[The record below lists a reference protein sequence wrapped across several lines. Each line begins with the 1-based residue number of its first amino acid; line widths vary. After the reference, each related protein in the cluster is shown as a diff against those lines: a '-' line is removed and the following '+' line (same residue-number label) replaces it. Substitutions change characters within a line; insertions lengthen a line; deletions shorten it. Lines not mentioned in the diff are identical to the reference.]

1 MVMQD
6 LKLLV
11 LGIGSIGRRHS
22 DILYS
27 ALGYHH
33 ITIWDPVPERAQEHA
48 AKYPGMQTVATLEE
62 GLAQKPDAV
71 FICSPPALHMK
82 QAELALRAG
91 CHVMVEKPMSIDM
104 ESIDRVKKLAE
115 EKGKMVSVALCNRY
129 HKGLQRIK
137 EIARSGKLGKIINI
151 RGAMG
156 EFFPESRPDYR
167 STYYVQYNGCFEL
180 IHAVDYT
187 VWVAGGEPQEIYG
200 ICGSDADIGFYS
212 PDNAEVL
219 FRTDN
224 GVTCSVNLAFYQT
237 PSHSELM
244 VYGSEGTCELRYTHT
259 DYTIRTYT
267 RSTRRWEEEGEEGLY
282 RNMMFEAEDKEFL
295 ESVASGSYKGCS
307 MDDAARAVKIYCKVY
322 GDRNPPPEGWR

>member
-11 LGIGSIGRRHS
+11 VGIGSIGRRHS
-22 DILYS
+22 DVLYS
-27 ALGYHH
+27 ALGCHN
-33 ITIWDPVPERAQEHA
+33 ITIWDPVRSRAQEHA
-48 AKYPGMQTVATLEE
+48 EKYPGMQTVATLEE

-82 QAELALRAG
+82 QAELAIRAG
-91 CHVMVEKPMSIDM
+91 CHVMVEKPLSIDM
-104 ESIDRVKKLAE
+104 PSIEKVRKLAE
-115 EKGKMVSVALCNRY
+115 ENGRMVSVALCNRY

-137 EIARSGKLGKIINI
+137 EIVDSGKLGKIINI

-187 VWVAGGEPQEIYG
+187 VWVAGGEPQQIYG

-224 GVTCSVNLAFYQT
+224 GATCSVNLAFYQT
-237 PSHSELM
+237 PSHSELI

-259 DYTIRTYT
+259 DYTLRTYT
-267 RSTRRWEEEGEEGLY
+267 RTSRCWEEEHEEGLY

-295 ESVASGSYKGCS
+295 ESVASGNYKGCS
-307 MDDAARAVKIYCKVY
+307 MADAARAVKIYCKVY
-322 GDRNPPPEGWR
+322 GDQNPPPEGWR

>member
-22 DILYS
+22 DVLYS
-27 ALGYHH
+27 ALGCRH
-33 ITIWDPVPERAQEHA
+33 ITIWDPIPERAQEHA

-62 GLAQKPDAV
+62 GLEQKPDAV

-82 QAELALRAG
+82 QAELAIRAG

-104 ESIDRVKKLAE
+104 ESIDKVKKLAE
-115 EKGKMVSVALCNRY
+115 ENGRMVSVALCNRY

-137 EIARSGKLGKIINI
+137 EIVDSGKLGKIINI

-187 VWVAGGEPQEIYG
+187 VWIAGGEPQEIYG